1 MAREEDRGLGR
12 ERKGGSE
19 REEDWSGR
27 IEDEFE

>member
-1 MAREEDRGLGR
+1 MAMEDRGLGG

-19 REEDWSGR
+19 REEEWNGL

>member
-12 ERKGGSE
+12 ERKSGSE
-19 REEDWSGR
+19 REEDCSGR

>member
-1 MAREEDRGLGR
+1 MTREEERGLGR

-19 REEDWSGR
+19 REEGRSGR